1 LSAIRS
7 VWAPS
12 FNPKLWAARLLVSH
26 ASITLPI
33 RCHPSSADTVPKDTL
48 VLTTYRCA
56 DVVNEHDPEIHAV
69 ITETATGNKI
79 VDQGLAKTGK
89 LVFTS
94 HIGGEHQICFNVISK
109 SFFGSSSKVHV
120 R

>member
-1 LSAIRS
+1 
-7 VWAPS
+7 
-12 FNPKLWAARLLVSH
+12 
-26 ASITLPI
+26 
-33 RCHPSSADTVPKDTL
+33 L
-48 VLTTYRCA
+48 VLTTYRLP
-56 DVVNEHDPEIHAV
+56 DVVNEHDPEIHAL

-120 R
+120 RFAVLQCISHFFLP